1 MVAFQQGFPVM
12 GFPAVLQV
20 NLFSSS
26 SDFSVVSAINAF
38 TLIFFLILKTM
49 GKVTR
54 SYRSS
59 IKSE

>member
-1 MVAFQQGFPVM
+1 MM

-38 TLIFFLILKTM
+38 TLFFFLILKTM